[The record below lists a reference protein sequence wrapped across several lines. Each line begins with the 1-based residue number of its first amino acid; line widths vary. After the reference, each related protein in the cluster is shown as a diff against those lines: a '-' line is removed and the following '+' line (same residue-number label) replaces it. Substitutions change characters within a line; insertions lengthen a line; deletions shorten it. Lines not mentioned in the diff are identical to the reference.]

1 MWIHLEVFCWRV
13 GAWLRIPPFDL
24 AMEKP
29 NVPDFCAMESW
40 LLIVIMQICFQQLV
54 RRMGVVMSPVDFI
67 QQRSDG
73 PCLFGT
79 HHDFDDQPSPW
90 RATGEASG
98 VSVGRRP
105 NAAAG
110 VASGASSG
118 SRPNTAD
125 GPVEPD
131 HPPPNW
137 EEDSESELEPEPK
150 ERPWKRGRFD

>member
-1 MWIHLEVFCWRV
+1 MCTHSVVYSDELVLGSEFP
-13 GAWLRIPPFDL
+13 LFDL

-29 NVPDFCAMESW
+29 SVPNFPAMESW

-79 HHDFDDQPSPW
+79 HHEFDDQPSPW

-98 VSVGRRP
+98 VSVGRRSS
-105 NAAAG
+105 AAAG
-110 VASGASSG
+110 ASSGASSD
-118 SRPNTAD
+118 RNPNVAV

-150 ERPWKRGRFD
+150 ERPWKRGRFE

>member
-1 MWIHLEVFCWRV
+1 MYPFGSFLLTSWCLAQISPF
-13 GAWLRIPPFDL
+13 FDL

-29 NVPDFCAMESW
+29 SVPDFSAMESW
-40 LLIVIMQICFQQLV
+40 LLIVIVQICFQQLV
-54 RRMGVVMSPVDFI
+54 RRMGVVMSPVDFM

-79 HHDFDDQPSPW
+79 HHEFDDQPSPW

-98 VSVGRRP
+98 VSIGRRSS
-105 NAAAG
+105 AAAG
-110 VASGASSG
+110 ASSGASSG
-118 SRPNTAD
+118 RNPNVAD
-125 GPVEPD
+125 GPVEPE